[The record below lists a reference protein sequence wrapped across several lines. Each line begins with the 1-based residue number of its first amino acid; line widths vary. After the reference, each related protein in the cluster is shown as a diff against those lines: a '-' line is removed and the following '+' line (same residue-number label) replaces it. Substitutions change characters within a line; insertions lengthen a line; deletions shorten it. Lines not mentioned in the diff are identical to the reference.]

1 MSSTT
6 TSIFVFDHGQKKL
19 NKAIGI
25 EEAYLDD
32 LQEKI
37 ADVLKNYLFDED
49 KNMREDSS
57 PSQLV
62 EACLHEFSYNQL
74 VIMASFFMQ
83 AKLDEFARKMESG
96 LRKMKATVKKIALD
110 ADDLPP
116 HIRQMLEDLAK
127 DGKGNSRDS
136 AVDGDSLPEELKDFL
151 DGLARNAEDA
161 DEEDDD

>member
-1 MSSTT
+1 MSTT

-19 NKAIGI
+19 NKAIGV
-25 EEAYLDD
+25 EESYLDD

-37 ADVLKNYLFDED
+37 GDVLKNYLFDED
-49 KNMREDSS
+49 KNMREDAS

-83 AKLDEFARKMESG
+83 DKLDEFARKMESG
-96 LRKMKATVKKIALD
+96 LKKMKATVKKIALD
-110 ADDLPP
+110 AHGLPP
-116 HIRQMLEDLAK
+116 HIRQMLEDLAR
-127 DGKGNSRDS
+127 DGKGNSRES
-136 AVDGDSLPEELKDFL
+136 AVDGHSLPQELKDFL
-151 DGLARNAEDA
+151 DGLAKDSQDA

>member
-1 MSSTT
+1 MSTT

-19 NKAIGI
+19 NKAIGV

-49 KNMREDSS
+49 KNMREDAS

-83 AKLDEFARKMESG
+83 NKLDEFARKMESG
-96 LRKMKATVKKIALD
+96 LKKMKSTVKKIALD

-116 HIRQMLEDLAK
+116 HIRQMLEDLAR
-127 DGKGNSRDS
+127 DGKGNSRES

-161 DEEDDD
+161 DEENDD

>member
-1 MSSTT
+1 MSTT

-19 NKAIGI
+19 NKAIGV

-37 ADVLKNYLFDED
+37 GDVLENYLFDED
-49 KNMREDSS
+49 KNMREDAS

-83 AKLDEFARKMESG
+83 NKLDEFARKMESG
-96 LRKMKATVKKIALD
+96 LRKMKTTVKKIALD

-116 HIRQMLEDLAK
+116 HIRQMLEDLAR
-127 DGKGNSRDS
+127 DGKGTSREG

-151 DGLARNAEDA
+151 DELARNSQDDA

>member
-19 NKAIGI
+19 NKAIGV

-49 KNMREDSS
+49 KNMREDAS

-83 AKLDEFARKMESG
+83 NKLDEFARKMESG
-96 LRKMKATVKKIALD
+96 LKKMKATVKKIALD